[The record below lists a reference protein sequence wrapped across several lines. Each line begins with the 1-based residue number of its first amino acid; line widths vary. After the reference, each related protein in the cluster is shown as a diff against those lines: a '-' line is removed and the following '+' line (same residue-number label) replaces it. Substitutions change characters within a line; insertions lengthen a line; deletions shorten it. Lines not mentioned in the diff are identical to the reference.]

1 MKKKIVH
8 VGKMD
13 KFILPF
19 HDFIKE
25 EAASSEHKFFF
36 FRDANKF
43 NGELGGRKV
52 TVDNLKDLINLEKE
66 MLSADKIIL
75 HSMFSQQIFFLLLIQ
90 PWLLKKCFWF
100 MWGGDLYYKFIHHEG
115 LKTVV
120 LEFLRSVVLK
130 KINHVVSGVE
140 GDYELMKKLYNPM
153 AKFHECLGYESNIF
167 RSVDEKRQDP
177 DNINILVGNSATET
191 NNHLELF
198 TKLKPLITPGMKL
211 YVPLSYGDMKYSQ
224 QIIHLGNEMFGS
236 AFEPLTQFMPF
247 NDYLKFLNKIDI
259 AVLGHDRQQA
269 FGNTVTL
276 LGYGKKVFMKDTV
289 TPWQTFER
297 LGVKVFDLNKIC
309 LDPHFSESEQNV
321 KLIKDNFSREKLAK
335 QWKDLIDY

>member
-36 FRDANKF
+36 FRDSNKF
-43 NGELGGRKV
+43 SGELGGRKV
-52 TVDNLKDLINLEKE
+52 TVDNLRDLINLEKE

-100 MWGGDLYYKFIHHEG
+100 MWGGDLYYKFIHQVG
-115 LKTVV
+115 IKTNV
-120 LEFLRSVVLK
+120 LEFLRAIVLRQIK
-130 KINHVVSGVE
+130 HVISGVE
-140 GDYELMKKLYNPM
+140 GDYELMKRLYNTE
-153 AKFHECLGYESNIF
+153 AVFHKCLGYESNLF
-167 RSVDEKRQDP
+167 RSVEEERLDKDTV
-177 DNINILVGNSATET
+177 NILVGNSATET

-198 TKLKPLITPGMKL
+198 KKLKPLIKPNMRL
-211 YVPLSYGDMKYSQ
+211 YVPLSYGDMKYSE
-224 QIIHLGNEMFGS
+224 QIIALGNEMFGDS
-236 AFEPLTQFMPF
+236 FEPLTQFMPF
-247 NDYLKFLNKIDI
+247 NDYLRFLNKIDI

-289 TPWQTFER
+289 TPWQTFDR
-297 LGVKVFDLNKIC
+297 LGVKVFNLNSLC
-309 LDPHFSESEQNV
+309 LDPSFVESSRNTEI
-321 KLIKDNFSREKLAK
+321 IKENFSREKLTK
-335 QWKDLIDY
+335 QWKEIIDY